1 MIFGHFLL
9 EVNEANAFIVG
20 CEQTREALLVDAGD
34 WDARIEAFLR
44 EHALRLTQIFITHDH
59 YDHTGGLAQAL
70 AATGAAVLGGPGKAS
85 RQDRQR
91 LAHGDAVC
99 IGGIAGQAVAT
110 PGHTPEGMSLVLPG
124 MVFTGDA
131 LFAGSVGGTTSPAN
145 AEQQLTAIRQHLFT
159 LPDVT
164 EIHPGHGPSSAIGI
178 ERQHNP
184 FFNP

>member
-9 EVNEANAFIVG
+9 EVNEANAFVVG
-20 CEQTREALLVDAGD
+20 CEETREAILVDAGD

-59 YDHTGGLAQAL
+59 YDHTGGLAQAV
-70 AATGAAVLGGPGKAS
+70 AATGAAVLGGPGKES
-85 RQDRQR
+85 RHDRQH
-91 LAHGDAVC
+91 LAHGDAVT
-99 IGGIAGQAVAT
+99 IGAIAGRAVTT
-110 PGHTPEGMSLVLPG
+110 PGHTPEGMSLVLPR

-145 AEQQLTAIRQHLFT
+145 AEQQMTAIRQHLFT
-159 LPDVT
+159 LPDST

-178 ERQHNP
+178 ERQYNP